1 MPDVI
6 ELDGVGLRI
15 GEQDILRD
23 ISLRVPHNAFVSIVG
38 PSGSGKT
45 SLLKCVNRLVEPTSG
60 FVSIDGR
67 PAHEPEIENLRRSI
81 GYVFQGVGL
90 FPHMSVAENV
100 SITPRLNGADAATKS
115 SIVADL
121 LRLVELPEAFATRM
135 PHELSGG
142 QRQRVGIARA
152 LAAKPRIM
160 LMDEPFGA
168 LDAVTRE
175 SLGNSVRNLHQ
186 QLGLTTL
193 MVTHDMMEA
202 LLLSDRIV
210 VLADGAIRFDGT
222 PSDVL
227 NSSDDMVRSL
237 VEAPRRSANRISAML
252 EPAPG
257 ARHE

>member
-6 ELDGVGLRI
+6 ELDRVGLRF
-15 GEQDILRD
+15 GAQDILRD
-23 ISLRVPHNAFVSIVG
+23 ISLRVAHNEFVSIVG

-60 FVSIDGR
+60 LVSIDGS
-67 PAHEPEIENLRRSI
+67 PAHDLKVEELRRSI
-81 GYVFQGVGL
+81 GYVFQGIGL

-100 SITPRLNGADAATKS
+100 SITPRLNGADKTATGS
-115 SIVADL
+115 LVTDL
-121 LRLVELPEAFATRM
+121 LKLVELPAALATRM

-175 SLGNSVRNLHQ
+175 SLGHSVRRLHQ
-186 QLGLTTL
+186 QLALTTL

-210 VLADGAIRFDGT
+210 VLVDGAITFDGS
-222 PSDVL
+222 PADVL
-227 NSSDDMVRSL
+227 NSTDDVVAGL
-237 VEAPRRSANRISAML
+237 VAVPRRSADRISAML
-252 EPAPG
+252 QQPG
-257 ARHE
+257 SRA

>member
-1 MPDVI
+1 MSDVI
-6 ELDGVGLRI
+6 ELDCVGLRF
-15 GEQDILRD
+15 GEQDILRA
-23 ISLRVPHNAFVSIVG
+23 ISLRVANNEFVSIVG

-45 SLLKCVNRLVEPTSG
+45 SLLKCVNRLVEPTCG
-60 FVSIDGR
+60 FVLIDGR
-67 PAHEPEIENLRRSI
+67 PAHQIKVEILRRSI

-100 SITPRLNGADAATKS
+100 SITPRLNGANAAATS
-115 SIVADL
+115 SIVANL
-121 LRLVELPEAFATRM
+121 LKLVELPEAFATRM

-175 SLGNSVRNLHQ
+175 SLGHSVRSLHQ

-210 VLADGAIRFDGT
+210 VLEDGAIRFDGT
-222 PSDVL
+222 PADVL
-227 NSSDDMVRSL
+227 NSSDDMVSGL
-237 VEAPRRSANRISAML
+237 VAAPRRSADRISAML
-252 EPAPG
+252 EPG
-257 ARHE
+257 ARSGA

>member
-1 MPDVI
+1 VPYVI
-6 ELDGVGLRI
+6 ELDHVGLRF
-15 GEQDILRD
+15 GSHDILRD
-23 ISLRVPHNAFVSIVG
+23 ICLRLEHNEFVSIVG

-60 FVSIDGR
+60 LVSIDGR
-67 PAHEPEIENLRRSI
+67 PASDFKVENLRRSI
-81 GYVFQGVGL
+81 GYVFQGIGL

-100 SITPRLNGADAATKS
+100 SITPRLNGADKS
-115 SIVADL
+115 ETSAVGSDL
-121 LRLVELPEAFATRM
+121 LKLVELPAALAARM

-175 SLGNSVRNLHQ
+175 SLGHSVRRLHE
-186 QLGLTTL
+186 QLALTTL

-202 LLLSDRIV
+202 LLMSDRIV
-210 VLADGAIRFDGT
+210 VLVDGAIRFDGA
-222 PSDVL
+222 PADVL
-227 NSSDDMVRSL
+227 NSTDEVVANL
-237 VEAPRRSANRISAML
+237 VAVPRRSADRISAML
-252 EPAPG
+252 KRSPG
-257 ARHE
+257 AGHE

>member
-1 MPDVI
+1 MSNVI
-6 ELDGVGLRI
+6 ELDCVNLRF
-15 GEQDILRD
+15 GDQSILRD
-23 ISLRVPHNAFVSIVG
+23 ITLRVAHNEFVSIVG

-45 SLLKCVNRLVEPTSG
+45 SLLKCVNRLVEPSSG
-60 FVSIDGR
+60 EVLIDGQ
-67 PAHEPEIENLRRSI
+67 PARELIVENLRRSI

-100 SITPRLNGADAATKS
+100 SITPRLNGADSAAKS
-115 SIVADL
+115 SLIADL
-121 LRLVELPEAFATRM
+121 LALVELPEALATRM

-175 SLGNSVRNLHQ
+175 SLGHSVRTLHR

-202 LLLSDRIV
+202 LLLSDRIL
-210 VLADGAIRFDGT
+210 VLADGAIRFDGA

-227 NSSDDMVRSL
+227 NSRDDLVRSL
-237 VEAPRRSANRISAML
+237 VSAPRRSADRISAML
-252 EPAPG
+252 AKG
-257 ARHE
+257 A

>member
-6 ELDGVGLRI
+6 ELDNVRLSFGRH
-15 GEQDILRD
+15 EILRGVC
-23 ISLRVPHNAFVSIVG
+23 LRVGQAEFVSIVG

-60 FVSIDGR
+60 SVLVDGR
-67 PAHEPEIENLRRSI
+67 PVRDFPLENLRRSI

-90 FPHMSVAENV
+90 FPHMSVAENIA
-100 SITPRLNGADAATKS
+100 ITPRLSGGEAADMKGL
-115 SIVADL
+115 VADL
-121 LRLVELPEAFATRM
+121 LKLVELPGDLAARM

-142 QRQRVGIARA
+142 QRQRIGIARA
-152 LAAKPRIM
+152 LAGRPHIM

-175 SLGNSVRNLHQ
+175 SLGHSFRRLHE
-186 QLGLTTL
+186 QLALTTL

-210 VLADGAIRFDGT
+210 VLVDGAIRFDGS
-222 PSDVL
+222 PADVL
-227 NSSDDMVRSL
+227 ASEDDVVASL
-237 VEAPRRSANRISAML
+237 VAVPRRSADRISAML
-252 EPAPG
+252 NRSAGGP
-257 ARHE
+257 

>member
-6 ELDGVGLRI
+6 ELDRVRLRL
-15 GEQDILRD
+15 GRQEILRD
-23 ISLRVPHNAFVSIVG
+23 ISLRVAHNEFVSIVG

-60 FVSIDGR
+60 SVLVDGR
-67 PAHEPEIENLRRSI
+67 LARSFKPEELRRSI
-81 GYVFQGVGL
+81 GYVFQGIGL

-100 SITPRLNGADAATKS
+100 SITPRLSGADASAMS
-115 SIVADL
+115 ALVSDL
-121 LRLVELPEAFATRM
+121 LQLVELPATLAARM

-152 LAAKPRIM
+152 LAGRAHIM

-175 SLGNSVRNLHQ
+175 SLGNSVRRLHE
-186 QLGLTTL
+186 QLSLTTL

-210 VLADGAIRFDGT
+210 VLVDGAIRFDGK
-222 PSDVL
+222 PAEVL
-227 NSSDDMVRSL
+227 ACDDEVVASL
-237 VEAPRRSANRISAML
+237 VAVPRRSADKITAMMMRS
-252 EPAPG
+252 PG
-257 ARHE
+257 AGHE